1 MGFPTTYLRD
11 QQFLG
16 PYLLRTRHG
25 NLLALLVSG
34 YIILLP
40 YQFQIGKTTNIA
52 PSDCLLLL
60 AVIFGLGQL
69 KWTNTMWSPWHFGI
83 VLVFVFGSLVCALN
97 YGLLASYE
105 FVNKDAGLLVPF
117 VSYFAIT
124 SITTD
129 WTRLRR
135 LLRIFV
141 MTVAAENLLAIGAY
155 FAAHVYGI
163 KTSLGQYQDL
173 RLSGMLLDPNAYGGL
188 LAMALVIGEAA
199 STGPAPLFRRAAL
212 IISRITLATGLLLT
226 FSRSAW
232 LGLGLALLVL
242 CFFQV
247 RLVGRFLGSLFLGA
261 PCLFCLVGSGFLSV
275 IREMARRPKQVQE
288 RFDLIR
294 FALDGFS
301 RHPMLGGG
309 LGSFRL
315 TVGEIA
321 HNSAMWFL
329 ADFGLLG
336 LIVFLGF
343 LGWFF
348 AKAWEA
354 HQSAPCEQQPLAL
367 ALLLAHTTMAGVAMG
382 IEAFYQRHWWFVF
395 ALIAS
400 ASTLSRR
407 SQLNTSSARFENT
420 ESTR

>member
-1 MGFPTTYLRD
+1 MCTRFGHIRRGPSNGVFSSDASILVGRRPRVSDPGSSAGQLPRPRSIFAVSTTIICMGFPTTYLRD

-105 FVNKDAGLLVPF
+105 FVIKDAGLLVPF

-163 KTSLGQYQDL
+163 K
-173 RLSGMLLDPNAYGGL
+173 
-188 LAMALVIGEAA
+188 
-199 STGPAPLFRRAAL
+199 
-212 IISRITLATGLLLT
+212 
-226 FSRSAW
+226 
-232 LGLGLALLVL
+232 
-242 CFFQV
+242 
-247 RLVGRFLGSLFLGA
+247 
-261 PCLFCLVGSGFLSV
+261 
-275 IREMARRPKQVQE
+275 
-288 RFDLIR
+288 
-294 FALDGFS
+294 
-301 RHPMLGGG
+301 
-309 LGSFRL
+309 
-315 TVGEIA
+315 
-321 HNSAMWFL
+321 
-329 ADFGLLG
+329 
-336 LIVFLGF
+336 
-343 LGWFF
+343 
-348 AKAWEA
+348 
-354 HQSAPCEQQPLAL
+354 
-367 ALLLAHTTMAGVAMG
+367 
-382 IEAFYQRHWWFVF
+382 
-395 ALIAS
+395 
-400 ASTLSRR
+400 
-407 SQLNTSSARFENT
+407 
-420 ESTR
+420 